1 MGLAYFSYI
10 WLYDTTDVSYDIYI
24 YHMYKAI

>member
-24 YHMYKAI
+24 SYV